1 MIEDNVRTA
10 FFEVTGLSVPLPQG
24 WHFHDEGASKLSIFT
39 NTDKPQTIE
48 ARKLEIYLS
57 HQVRYLTQV
66 EGMSPEVARE
76 TGTSAAMPFI
86 VAEIQS
92 RKIQYGSCMPFLN
105 VDYGN
110 GPESHIH
117 ILYIDRDRLDFNVA
131 LRAHEEFHALKLI
144 PHAIQSLEQH
154 ILASQ
159 GVSIDF
165 GRISNQEVAA
175 WCNAVFALRTH
186 GMDTHEIHSTF
197 GGPEFRHD
205 FSKAM
210 KIYQRG
216 MDHNRHSSGLLGALG
231 RLISY
236 RQ

>member
-24 WHFHDEGASKLSIFT
+24 WHFHDEGASRPNIFA
-39 NTDKPQTIE
+39 DRDAPQSIE
-48 ARKLEIYLS
+48 ARNIEIFLD
-57 HQVRYLTQV
+57 HTIRYLTQV
-66 EGMSPEVARE
+66 ERMSPEDAYEVAKSMAE
-76 TGTSAAMPFI
+76 PFI

-92 RKIQYGSCMPFLN
+92 RKTQYGSCLPFLN
-105 VDYGN
+105 VNYGD

-117 ILYIDRDRLDFNVA
+117 ILYIDRGRPDFNVA

-144 PHAIQSLEQH
+144 PSAVQSLEQH
-154 ILASQ
+154 ILDSQ
-159 GVSIDF
+159 GASIDF

-175 WCNAVFALRTH
+175 WCNAVFALHAH
-186 GMDTHEIHSTF
+186 GMDVHEVHSTF
-197 GGPEFRHD
+197 GSPGFRRD
-205 FSKAM
+205 FGKAM

-216 MDHNRHSSGLLGALG
+216 LNGHRPGLLGALG

-236 RQ
+236 RP